1 MVLLLLHHIEVGY
14 ILLVGPKVHAAV
26 RVDPVLGLLVHEV
39 GVVHVGQLAEC
50 RLDLMSLLL
59 LEVQQLVLLLL
70 DLLGEFELF
79 LLLYFNLDLLLLHPL
94 LL

>member
-59 LEVQQLVLLLL
+59 NNQR
-70 DLLGEFELF
+70 
-79 LLLYFNLDLLLLHPL
+79 PL
-94 LL
+94 RNSPRVSPS